1 MMRFE
6 SIKFAQD
13 NIKMFLLKMTAD
25 QLLDS
30 YEILHY
36 DSATNTNYQRP
47 PIPTHYRKI
56 ANYFLT
62 ESSPILPTAIVAA
75 ISSSNIEEQDGQIEL
90 KGKMRIVDGQH
101 RIEGLKALKNEFAS
115 QGREKYETIKN
126 RFEFPIILM
135 IIEPKDEIVEIDAF
149 ININSKGKRVK
160 TDLAETLKSK
170 KRELALSAVEFIP
183 VNEQLISDIALG
195 VCRKLNTDS
204 DSFWKDLIIQADE
217 IGNRNE
223 QPITVITFMQAIKP
237 VIALSLQGF
246 RSLGKNDMQTQIFKV
261 SSLLLHIWDKV
272 MDKWPGCFNGEKRT
286 YDKAYNICKGL
297 GVIPLLQIYCN
308 QNNKTEETI
317 DAFADVL
324 AQSKVREEDW
334 LVGGNFTGLSS
345 GQGKA
350 TIRKYI
356 CGEIE
361 SIYEV

>member
-1 MMRFE
+1 MRFQ
-6 SIKFAQD
+6 SIKFTQD

-75 ISSSNIEEQDGQIEL
+75 ISSGNIEEMDGQVEL

-101 RIEGLKALKNEFAS
+101 RIEGLKSLKNEFAS

-126 RFEFPIILM
+126 SFEFPIILM

-204 DSFWKDLIIQADE
+204 NSFWKDLIIQADE

-237 VIALSLQGF
+237 VIALSLQGLN
-246 RSLGKNDMQTQIFKV
+246 SLGKNEMQTQIVNV
-261 SSLLLHIWDKV
+261 SALLLIIWDKV

-297 GVIPLLQIYCN
+297 GLIPLLQIYCS
-308 QNNKTEETI
+308 QSIKTENTI

-324 AQSKVREEDW
+324 EKSTVREDDW

-356 CGEIE
+356 CGEIK

>member
-1 MMRFE
+1 MRFQ
-6 SIKFAQD
+6 SIKFTQD

-25 QLLDS
+25 QLLES

-75 ISSSNIEEQDGQIEL
+75 ISSGNIEELDGQVEL

-101 RIEGLKALKNEFAS
+101 RIEGLKSLKNEFAS

-126 RFEFPIILM
+126 SFEFPIILM

-204 DSFWKDLIIQADE
+204 NSFWKDLIIQADE

-237 VIALSLQGF
+237 VIALSLQGLN
-246 RSLGKNDMQTQIFKV
+246 SLGKNEMQTQIVNV
-261 SSLLLHIWDKV
+261 SALLLIIWDKV

-297 GVIPLLQIYCN
+297 GLIPLLQIYCSQSIKSEN
-308 QNNKTEETI
+308 TI

-324 AQSKVREEDW
+324 EKSTVREDDW

-356 CGEIE
+356 CGEIK